1 MSALDFAT
9 NNFFKKACNVV
20 VKQNCYQVLMMQGGN
35 LYLDCLLLW
44 VCFRCL
50 SMNWDRSWSWN
61 KRVPI
66 TGNCREFNWICLL
79 LSWTSGKT
87 LSYEQTKRKPR
98 LAKTNNVAVFTV
110 YANIFVI
117 LLTVTWELFYCKGS
131 VTRSFFNDRWSFFSF
146 LSLKIFEYF
155 SCGCEKLDSR
165 KNMTYS
171 SYLFPLAIK

>member
-9 NNFFKKACNVV
+9 HNFFKKACNVV

-50 SMNWDRSWSWN
+50 SMNWDRGWSWN
-61 KRVPI
+61 ERVPI

-79 LSWTSGKT
+79 LLWTSGKT